1 MAKEKKKVEGKKPG
15 KYDITVNT
23 GDLSFDELLKKGLE
37 YDPKKKAKKK
47 TEGKA

>member
-1 MAKEKKKVEGKKPG
+1 MAKEKKKETKKPG

-23 GDLSFDELLKKGLE
+23 GDLSFEELLKMGVE
-37 YDPKKKAKKK
+37 YSPKKKAKKK